1 VLFTSPPTPF
11 PSTLVTLTTP
21 PEWQYEVRPWLG
33 LLTGRTTPAPVA
45 PTAATRAGRIQKMVE
60 AVNRHRDY
68 SLEQGVGQKVVGHN
82 NIGVVSFVW
91 NAGDDKTVVHDLWWR
106 TDPDNLI
113 AAPLTRWEIPLP
125 NGST

>member
-1 VLFTSPPTPF
+1 
-11 PSTLVTLTTP
+11 
-21 PEWQYEVRPWLG
+21 
-33 LLTGRTTPAPVA
+33 
-45 PTAATRAGRIQKMVE
+45 MVE

-68 SLEQGVGQKVVGHN
+68 SLKQGVGQKVVGHN

-106 TDPDNLI
+106 TDPDDLI